1 MIAPSD
7 KVTVLLCDDHRM
19 FREGARRI
27 LDDER
32 DIDVVGDVPSVDE
45 AIEIATARRPDVIL
59 LDISLGRRTSGL
71 DGIPLLRR
79 ACPSARILM
88 VSMHQDRSFVQA
100 AFSSGASG
108 YLTKDAAPDEL
119 AVAVRKVA
127 AGGECVPS
135 FVSEPPRESPLTG
148 RERQV
153 LDLLAVGHTNPE
165 ISEILHLSTRTVETY
180 RSQLARKLNAGSRA
194 EVIRQAKVQGIL
206 E

>member
-1 MIAPSD
+1 MIASSNE
-7 KVTVLLCDDHRM
+7 VTVLLCDDHRM

-71 DGIPLLRR
+71 DGISLLRR

-88 VSMHQDRSFVQA
+88 LSMHQDRSFVQA
-100 AFSSGASG
+100 SFSSGASG

-119 AVAVRKVA
+119 AAAVRQVA

-135 FVSEPPRESPLTG
+135 FVSAPRESPLTG

-194 EVIRQAKVQGIL
+194 EVIRQAKLQGIL